1 MSDVYSQLA
10 AIIGQELSSP
20 PPPLGPDTVLDDIPG
35 WDSVTVA
42 GVLLAIEDQFGTV
55 TSRREVDGLQTG
67 ADLAKLC
74 AAHPQ

>member
-10 AIIGQELSSP
+10 AAIGAELDCP

-42 GVLLAIEDQFGTV
+42 GVLLAIEEMFGTV
-55 TSRREVDGLQTG
+55 ATRREIDDLRTG
-67 ADLAKLC
+67 ADLARLC
-74 AAHPQ
+74 EPRPA